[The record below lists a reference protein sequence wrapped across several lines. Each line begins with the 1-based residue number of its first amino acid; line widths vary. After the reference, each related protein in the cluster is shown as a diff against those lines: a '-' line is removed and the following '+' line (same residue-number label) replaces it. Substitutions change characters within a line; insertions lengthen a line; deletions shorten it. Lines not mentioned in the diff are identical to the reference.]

1 MTEKTELIVDIIEQ
15 HLLEASG
22 QPRFTHF
29 VHIPYAP
36 VQDMWKRC
44 SPSLVKNKP
53 SSISKLRCGE
63 MWSNSHKGNG
73 TRQNKLSPAGA
84 KRTQQNI
91 LVKQLPLSYTRPS
104 PGMGHFRAEV
114 EDRWVAPGQTKA
126 FHEQSV
132 PSCPGGLPHKQDWPV
147 KAKPSSNITLH
158 IVTDPCLSLPW
169 VFKSIF

>member
-1 MTEKTELIVDIIEQ
+1 VKNLTELRARGVCEGK
-15 HLLEASG
+15 HFTVVYS
-22 QPRFTHF
+22 PRELNVENPRARTR
-29 VHIPYAP
+29 
-36 VQDMWKRC
+36 K
-44 SPSLVKNKP
+44 S
-53 SSISKLRCGE
+53 
-63 MWSNSHKGNG
+63 NG

-158 IVTDPCLSLPW
+158 IVTDPCLSLP
-169 VFKSIF
+169 